1 MVNALSID
9 LEDWFCVHNLSSV
22 IKKEDWDKCEYRVE
36 KNSSK
41 ILDLLDKYNTKATFF
56 VLGWIAEKSPQLIK
70 EIENRGHEIAS
81 HGYYHTLITSLTP
94 EEFESDLKRGVEA
107 IKKTGVTQ
115 EILGFRAPSFTIV
128 DKTKWALE
136 ILEKNNF
143 KYDSSVFPVSFHP
156 DYGIGD
162 VPLSPYKIT
171 KGILEFPMSVALFFW
186 KKIPFGGG
194 GYFRLFPYFI
204 TKYLFGKVNRE
215 GRPVIFYLHPWEID
229 PGQPKMKL
237 PMLKK
242 FRHYNNLNKTE
253 KRFDRLLNDFQFTTL
268 KNLCSKWTQN

>member
-1 MVNALSID
+1 MLNALSID

-41 ILDLLDKYNTKATFF
+41 ILDLLDKFNTKATFF

-115 EILGFRAPSFTIV
+115 EISGFRAPSFTIV

-143 KYDSSVFPVSFHP
+143 KYDSSVFPMSFHP

-162 VPLSPYKIT
+162 APLSPYKIT
-171 KGILEFPMSVALFFW
+171 KGILEFPMSVVRFLG
-186 KKIPFGGG
+186 KKIPFSGG

>member
-1 MVNALSID
+1 MLNALSID

-36 KNSSK
+36 KNSSE

-171 KGILEFPMSVALFFW
+171 KGILEFPMSVALFFG

-242 FRHYNNLNKTE
+242 FRHYNNLNKAE
-253 KRFDRLLNDFQFTTL
+253 KRFDRLLNEFQFTTL
-268 KNLCSKWTQN
+268 KNLYSKWTQN

>member
-1 MVNALSID
+1 MLNALSID

-171 KGILEFPMSVALFFW
+171 KGILEFPMSVALFFG

-237 PMLKK
+237 PMLNK

>member
-1 MVNALSID
+1 MLNALSID

-81 HGYYHTLITSLTP
+81 HGYYHTLITSITP

-171 KGILEFPMSVALFFW
+171 KGILEFPMSVALFFG

-242 FRHYNNLNKTE
+242 FRHYNNLNKAE
-253 KRFDRLLNDFQFTTL
+253 KRFDRLLNEFQFTTL
-268 KNLCSKWTQN
+268 KNLYSKWTQN

>member
-1 MVNALSID
+1 MLNALSID

-156 DYGIGD
+156 DYCIGD

-171 KGILEFPMSVALFFW
+171 KGILEFPMSVALFFG

-237 PMLKK
+237 PMLNK